1 MIFALLKSLKGKGQ
15 KQAEAD
21 ELPSVPLGEQEDEE
35 LMLKYAAG
43 HVAAFELLVQRHERA
58 LFNFIYRSV
67 GRRDIAE
74 ELLQETFLRI
84 IKSAPKYQKTAK
96 FTTWAYTIAR
106 NICIDRARKFKKRKE
121 LSLDRT
127 IGNGEE
133 GGATFLDQVVD
144 ENAAAGSMDAE
155 KKVFLERL
163 QAALDQ
169 LPEEQSEV
177 FVMREFSGL
186 KFREIAE
193 ILEIPVPT
201 VKSRMRY
208 ALEGL
213 RGHLAAYRDHSFD
226 EEEQIEVG
234 GAE

>member
-1 MIFALLKSLKGKGQ
+1 MFA
-15 KQAEAD
+15 
-21 ELPSVPLGEQEDEE
+21 
-35 LMLKYAAG
+35 YAAG
-43 HVAAFELLVQRHERA
+43 EVKAFEILVQRHERA
-58 LFNFIYRSV
+58 LFNFIFRSV

-121 LSLDRT
+121 YSLDRT
-127 IGNGEE
+127 VGDGED
-133 GGATFLDQVVD
+133 GGATFLDNVVD
-144 ENAAAGSMDAE
+144 EQAAAGSMDVE

-163 QAALDQ
+163 KGALEE
-169 LPEEQSEV
+169 LPDEQSEV
-177 FVMREFSGL
+177 FIMREFSGL

-193 ILEIPVPT
+193 ILDIPVPT

-226 EEEQIEVG
+226 EEEKIEVG

>member
-1 MIFALLKSLKGKGQ
+1 MIFALLKSLRGK
-15 KQAEAD
+15 KDTDNAPAE
-21 ELPSVPLGEQEDEE
+21 SNVPLADREDEE
-35 LMLKYAAG
+35 LMFAYAAG
-43 HVAAFELLVQRHERA
+43 EVKAFEILVQRHERA
-58 LFNFIYRSV
+58 LFNFIFRSV

-121 LSLDRT
+121 YSLDRT
-127 IGNGEE
+127 VGDGED
-133 GGATFLDQVVD
+133 GGATFLDNVVD
-144 ENAAAGSMDAE
+144 EQAAAGSMDVE

-163 QAALDQ
+163 KGALEE
-169 LPEEQSEV
+169 LPDEQSEV
-177 FVMREFSGL
+177 FIMREFSGL

-193 ILEIPVPT
+193 ILDIPVPT

-226 EEEQIEVG
+226 EEEKIEVG